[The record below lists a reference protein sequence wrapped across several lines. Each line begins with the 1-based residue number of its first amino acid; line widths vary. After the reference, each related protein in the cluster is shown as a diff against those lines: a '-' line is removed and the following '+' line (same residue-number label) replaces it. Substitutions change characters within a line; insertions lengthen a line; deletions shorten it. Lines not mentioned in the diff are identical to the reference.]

1 MVVDDDTYF
10 LYLKSEVNSNDE
22 GDGNDDDEHD
32 KKECND
38 SLVILIQKQVNLV
51 SDVHLNKFT
60 RLCYYVSVVNNDKKI
75 GIYFIIFLPLGDV
88 QVLIYVNSEIGRA
101 ILANYGVCVPCSLGY
116 TG

>member
-38 SLVILIQKQVNLV
+38 SLVILIQK
-51 SDVHLNKFT
+51 
-60 RLCYYVSVVNNDKKI
+60 
-75 GIYFIIFLPLGDV
+75 
-88 QVLIYVNSEIGRA
+88 
-101 ILANYGVCVPCSLGY
+101 
-116 TG
+116 